1 MLAPL
6 DNSLGASSRTRVA
19 SSFQSPAN
27 LQAWPGLPLLL
38 RRLPVQLLG
47 HLAALH
53 RLEPRPGPHRAHP
66 QAEREQALGRKEPI
80 RAERE
85 LTLRMF
91 LWATPRPLWAATSS
105 AWAVRSIKLL

>member
-6 DNSLGASSRTRVA
+6 YNSLGASNRTRVA

-38 RRLPVQLLG
+38 RRLPVRLLG
-47 HLAALH
+47 HLAAL
-53 RLEPRPGPHRAHP
+53 RRQEPRPGPHRAHP
-66 QAEREQALGRKEPI
+66 QTERAQALARKEPI

-91 LWATPRPLWAATSS
+91 LWATPRLSSAATSS
-105 AWAVRSIKLL
+105 AWAVRSIKTL